1 MERENLWKFEEERR
15 KCPNRVDKILY
26 HGTGVEPI
34 SSILT
39 EHFKKAE
46 KHIFGEGIY
55 FTDSLDYCWYYGG
68 IKNNRDN
75 INKIPKIGETFSF
88 IASSIYYSYEGLR
101 KVKNDDYNP
110 KKNEANIAF
119 ANAHALN
126 YELNFPKYEENKQF
140 FREYVINDLNQIC
153 PFIGAKLKRDKF
165 CVVWRDIN
173 FSNNQ
178 VYDQFYDKLF
188 KDFLKRRVEY
198 IENLAKFNIYL
209 FDNSEEALKLIERK
223 KYNKII
229 LISNVGTDYGGK
241 EFISKA
247 REILGNNVIALF
259 LAYNEEHLN
268 WIQYFKNALF
278 SNDKKFYK
286 RYLRCFE
293 QEDESQIFRSLINL
307 KELIESRYSVTFNFD
322 DKFLEYP
329 LFRNGGF
336 YSELKI
342 I

>member
-1 MERENLWKFEEERR
+1 ME
-15 KCPNRVDKILY
+15 
-26 HGTGVEPI
+26 
-34 SSILT
+34 
-39 EHFKKAE
+39 
-46 KHIFGEGIY
+46 
-55 FTDSLDYCWYYGG
+55 
-68 IKNNRDN
+68 
-75 INKIPKIGETFSF
+75 
-88 IASSIYYSYEGLR
+88 
-101 KVKNDDYNP
+101 
-110 KKNEANIAF
+110 
-119 ANAHALN
+119 
-126 YELNFPKYEENKQF
+126 Q
-140 FREYVINDLNQIC
+140 
-153 PFIGAKLKRDKF
+153 RDKF

-259 LAYNEEHLN
+259 LAYKKEHLN

-278 SNDKKFYK
+278 SNDENFYE
-286 RYLRCFE
+286 RYLSCFE
-293 QEDESQIFRSLINL
+293 QEDESEIFSSLINL
-307 KELIESRYSVTFNFD
+307 KECIESRYSVTFNFD